1 MISEVDRL
9 VQQTDRDAIRR
20 RHERS
25 RDREVTVWETT
36 EDTADISARLL
47 ATDAHALDKRLDALA
62 ATVCADDP
70 RTHAQRRADA
80 LGALAAEA
88 QRLMCR
94 CNRPGCPAAAAV
106 PSAVVIHVVADQTTL
121 DGSTNRPAHLF
132 GADTLIS
139 ADLLREIAAG
149 ARLRPLIHPA
159 DTPPEPH
166 YRPSPAL
173 ADFIRA
179 RDLTCRAPGCERP
192 ATDCDL
198 DHTIP
203 YGRGGPTHASNIKA
217 LCRFHHL
224 LKTFWGWRD
233 RQLPDGTVVWELPG
247 GQTHVTTPTSSRLF
261 PTLNAPTGKLP
272 APPPY
277 TPAAPAAMPKRARTR
292 AQNRQSDARYLLL

>member
-1 MISEVDRL
+1 MFEAGD
-9 VQQTDRDAIRR
+9 
-20 RHERS
+20 
-25 RDREVTVWETT
+25 
-36 EDTADISARLL
+36 
-47 ATDAHALDKRLDALA
+47 LDAETF
-62 ATVCADDP
+62 ATVCIDDP

-94 CNRPGCPAAAAV
+94 CNRPGCPAATAV
-106 PSAVVIHVVADQTTL
+106 PSAVVIHVVADQSTL
-121 DGSTNRPAHLF
+121 AGSTNHPAHLF

-139 ADLLREIAAG
+139 ADLLREIAAR

-173 ADFIRA
+173 ADFVRA

-247 GQTHVTTPTSSRLF
+247 GQTHVTTP
-261 PTLNAPTGKLP
+261 P
-272 APPPY
+272 AVDCSL
-277 TPAAPAAMPKRARTR
+277 R
-292 AQNRQSDARYLLL
+292 